1 MSLFGSEFER
11 LLERACS
18 DELLEPD
25 LALNTQL
32 VDIIRQKDV
41 KYVD

>member
-1 MSLFGSEFER
+1 MHTINT
-11 LLERACS
+11 ERACS

-32 VDIIRQKDV
+32 VDILRQKEV
-41 KYVD
+41 KYV